1 MYSALRYYEY
11 SDRIHGE
18 WHLAVSKHS
27 GKSRFKI
34 DYPFVKPYYVEP
46 SILELG
52 LTYGDINGH
61 EVRIYD
67 KDRLIC
73 DCIRYRNRMDKEIFN
88 KAIQSYVTDSGIYIP
103 NLLEYAE
110 ILRVKKPVK
119 ELVGIWL

>member
-1 MYSALRYYEY
+1 
-11 SDRIHGE
+11 
-18 WHLAVSKHS
+18 
-27 GKSRFKI
+27 
-34 DYPFVKPYYVEP
+34 VEP

-88 KAIQSYVTDSGIYIP
+88 KAIQSYVTDPRKYIP